1 MPLFLPQMY
10 AEKTSSAVTDS
21 FYGLNRKLRIRDGEF
36 YDMQNLSSDDAPV
49 MSVRK
54 KRGTPL
60 FEGAKDPRHITVRA
74 AGGLGNYQT
83 VFIDGSTLWIGLV
96 AQVDLSPLGYVASG
110 DKQLIAMGAYI
121 IVVPDMIY
129 VNTADTSDA
138 GKIEEGF
145 RGNGKDTYDAVAT
158 MTMCDYDGA
167 GPQYIQT
174 SAPLFIYDK
183 ESKTYKDGNGEVL
196 RTVNGRLWQK
206 LGELDGLYRYDE
218 EEGQWYKIAAYVKL
232 TVDARYGMLGV
243 IKQLNFA
250 REIKPGDALSFN
262 GLNAVDGGIEN
273 GVHVVVKVFDRT
285 DAVSGIGKA
294 IVVEGTTAV
303 TNLVVEQNETGK
315 EIVVERFIPK
325 MDFVCESGNRLWGC
339 YYGPGADG
347 KLLNEIY
354 CCARGDFFRWGLGLA
369 DNEDAPVTF
378 SIGTD
383 GAWTGAINYDGYPTF
398 FKERMMHRVGGYGA
412 SGFAMYD
419 TPCMGVARGAHKSLA
434 VVGNILYYK
443 SAGAVMGF
451 DGSTPVPVSDALG
464 RLTGYTSAV
473 GGACGEKYYLAIHKM
488 SGSTP
493 IDKHVYVLDTA
504 KGLWHQE
511 DRTEIESMAAA
522 GNNLW
527 FVAVKRTYVGD
538 SETVVRR
545 IMTVEPTAGA
555 IDAEIESDPIMWYAE
570 TGIIGLETTDA
581 KYLTK
586 LVLKL
591 RLEAGAS
598 VRVSVQYDSSGI
610 WKQIMAT
617 ETPRLKTVPMSIIPM
632 RCDHMRLRLDGIGDC
647 KVFSITKVFER
658 AEDM

>member
-10 AEKTSSAVTDS
+10 GEKTSSTVTDS
-21 FYGLNRKLRIRDGEF
+21 FFGLNRKLRIGDGEF

-54 KRGTPL
+54 RRGKPL
-60 FEGAKDPRHITVRA
+60 YEGAKDPRHIAIRA

-83 VFIDGSTLWIGLV
+83 VFIDGTTLWLGYV
-96 AQVDLSPLGYVASG
+96 EKVDLSPLGYVASG

-121 IVVPDMIY
+121 IVMPDMIY
-129 VNTADTSDA
+129 VNTADVTDA
-138 GKIEEGF
+138 GRIEDRFEDKECKWTATVVDYNGEPATYTQALKPEGNVA
-145 RGNGKDTYDAVAT
+145 NGETWHVTGDRPKLMRYNAEKGDWYEIGSYLRVIATKCVPEIMSQMDLVIALKKKLTAGDAVRIS
-158 MTMCDYDGA
+158 G
-167 GPQYIQT
+167 
-174 SAPLFIYDK
+174 
-183 ESKTYKDGNGEVL
+183 
-196 RTVNGRLWQK
+196 
-206 LGELDGLYRYDE
+206 LGEPFE
-218 EEGQWYKIAAYVKL
+218 KA
-232 TVDARYGMLGV
+232 
-243 IKQLNFA
+243 KQVYEVENA
-250 REIKPGDALSFN
+250 PGND
-262 GLNAVDGGIEN
+262 
-273 GVHVVVKVFDRT
+273 K
-285 DAVSGIGKA
+285 AVSA
-294 IVVEGTTAV
+294 IIVEGIIGQSAIDVQATAA
-303 TNLVVEQNETGK
+303 NPVV
-315 EIVVERFIPK
+315 IERNIPK
-325 MDFVCESGNRLWGC
+325 LDYACESGNRLWGC

-347 KLLNEIY
+347 KLINEIY

-383 GAWTGAINYDGYPTF
+383 GAWTGAVNYDRYPTF

-412 SGFAMYD
+412 SGFALYD

-488 SGSTP
+488 SGSAP

-504 KGLWHQE
+504 KGLWHRE
-511 DRTEIESMAAA
+511 DGAEIESMAAG

-527 FVAVKRTYVGD
+527 MIAVDRRMTPDG
-538 SETVVRR
+538 EVVEHR
-545 IMTVEPTAGA
+545 ILTAEPTPGA

>member
-10 AEKTSSAVTDS
+10 GAETTSSVTDS
-21 FYGLNRKLRIRDGEF
+21 FFGLNRKLRIGDGEF

-49 MSVRK
+49 MAVRK
-54 KRGTPL
+54 KRGMPL
-60 FEGAKDPRHITVRA
+60 YEGAKDPRHITVRA

-96 AQVDLSPLGYVASG
+96 DKVDLAPLGYVASG
-110 DKQLIAMGAYI
+110 DKQLIAMAAYI
-121 IVVPDMIY
+121 VVLPDMIY
-129 VNTADTSDA
+129 VNTADTSDV

-145 RGNGKDTYDAVAT
+145 RGNGADTSDAVAT

-167 GPQYIQT
+167 DPQYTQT

-183 ESKTYKDGNGEVL
+183 DSETYKDGNGEVL

-206 LGELDGLYRYDE
+206 LGEGDGLYQYDE
-218 EEGQWYKIAAYVKL
+218 EQGQWYKIAAYVKL

-250 REIKPGDALSFN
+250 REIKPGDALSFH
-262 GLNAVDGGIEN
+262 GLHNAVNGGIEN

-303 TNLVVEQNETGK
+303 TNLVVEQNATGK

-398 FKERMMHRVGGYGA
+398 FKERVMHRVGGYGA
-412 SGFAMYD
+412 SGFALYD

-473 GGACGEKYYLAIHKM
+473 GGACGGKYYLAINKGGADCH
-488 SGSTP
+488 
-493 IDKHVYVLDTA
+493 IYVLDTD
-504 KGLWHQE
+504 KGLWHRE
-511 DRTEIESMAAA
+511 DGTEIESMAT
-522 GNNLW
+522 GGDNLW
-527 FVAVKRTYVGD
+527 MVSVSRWASDTEEQVT
-538 SETVVRR
+538 RR
-545 IMTVEPTAGA
+545 ILTVEPTPGA
-555 IDAEIESDPIMWYAE
+555 IDAEIESEPIRWYAE
-570 TGIIGLETTDA
+570 TGVIGLETTDA

-586 LVLKL
+586 LVLKI

-598 VRVSVQYDSSGI
+598 VRVSVQYDSSGV

-617 ETPRLKTVPMSIIPM
+617 ETPRIKTVPMSIIPM
-632 RCDHMRLRLDGIGDC
+632 RCDHMRLRLDGVGDC

>member
-21 FYGLNRKLRIRDGEF
+21 FYGLNRKLRIGDGEF
-36 YDMQNLSSDDAPV
+36 FDMQNLSSDDAPV

-54 KRGTPL
+54 KRGVPL
-60 FEGAKDPRHITVRA
+60 FEGAKDPRHITIRA
-74 AGGLGNYQT
+74 AGGLGNYQA

-121 IVVPDMIY
+121 IVLPDMIY
-129 VNTADTSDA
+129 VNTADVTDA
-138 GKIEEGF
+138 GRIEDGF
-145 RGNGKDTYDAVAT
+145 RGHGADTSDAVAT
-158 MTMCDYDGA
+158 MTMCDYDGVD
-167 GPQYIQT
+167 PQYTQT
-174 SAPLFIYDK
+174 SAPLFMYDA
-183 ESKTYKDGNGEVL
+183 EAGMYTDADGEKL
-196 RTVNGRLWQK
+196 KTVNGRLWQK
-206 LGELDGLYRYDE
+206 LGEADGLYRYNE
-218 EEGQWYKIAAYVKL
+218 EDGQWYKIAAYVKL
-232 TVDARYGMLGV
+232 TVDSRYGMLGV
-243 IKQLNFA
+243 IKQLRFV
-250 REIKPGDALSFN
+250 RELREGDTLDFRGLYSNQEGIK
-262 GLNAVDGGIEN
+262 DGA
-273 GVHVVVKVFDRT
+273 HVVVKTFDRT
-285 DAVSGIGKA
+285 DNVAGTGKA
-294 IVVEGTTAV
+294 IVVEGTTTV
-303 TNLVVEQNETGK
+303 TTLTVAQNTTGK

-347 KLLNEIY
+347 KLINEIY

-383 GAWTGAINYDGYPTF
+383 GAWTGAVNYDGYPTF
-398 FKERMMHRVGGYGA
+398 FKERVMHRVGGYGA
-412 SGFAMYD
+412 SGFALYD
-419 TPCMGVARGAHKSLA
+419 MPCMGVARGAHRSLA

-443 SAGAVMGF
+443 STGAVMGF
-451 DGSTPVPVSDALG
+451 DGSAPVPVSDALG
-464 RLTGYTSAV
+464 RMSGYTSAV
-473 GGACGEKYYLAIHKM
+473 GGACGGKYYLALNK
-488 SGSTP
+488 SGADRH
-493 IDKHVYVLDTA
+493 IYVLDTD
-504 KGLWHQE
+504 KGLWHRE
-511 DRTEIESMAAA
+511 DDTEIESMAA
-522 GNNLW
+522 GGDNLW
-527 FVAVKRTYVGD
+527 MIAVDRRATSSG
-538 SETVVRR
+538 EVVTHR
-545 IMTVEPTAGA
+545 ILTAEPTPGA

-586 LVLKL
+586 LVLKM

>member
-1 MPLFLPQMY
+1 MPLFLPQIY

-21 FYGLNRKLRIRDGEF
+21 FYGLNRKLRIGDGEF

-74 AGGLGNYQT
+74 AGSLGNYQA

-121 IVVPDMIY
+121 IVLPDMIY
-129 VNTADTSDA
+129 VNTADVTDV
-138 GKIEEGF
+138 GRIEDRFEDKENKWTATVVDYNGEPATYTQALEPD
-145 RGNGKDTYDAVAT
+145 GNVANGETWHVTGDRPKLMRYDAEKGDWYEIGSYLRVVAT
-158 MTMCDYDGA
+158 KYVPEIMSQMVLAIALKKKLIA
-167 GPQYIQT
+167 GDAVRI
-174 SAPLFIYDK
+174 S
-183 ESKTYKDGNGEVL
+183 G
-196 RTVNGRLWQK
+196 
-206 LGELDGLYRYDE
+206 LGEPFE
-218 EEGQWYKIAAYVKL
+218 KAKQVYKVE
-232 TVDARYGMLGV
+232 DA
-243 IKQLNFA
+243 
-250 REIKPGDALSFN
+250 PGND
-262 GLNAVDGGIEN
+262 
-273 GVHVVVKVFDRT
+273 K
-285 DAVSGIGKA
+285 AVSA
-294 IVVEGTTAV
+294 IIVEGIIGQSAIDVQATAA
-303 TNLVVEQNETGK
+303 NPVV
-315 EIVVERFIPK
+315 IERNIPK
-325 MDFVCESGNRLWGC
+325 LDYACESGNRLWGC

-347 KLLNEIY
+347 KTVNEIY

-383 GAWTGAINYDGYPTF
+383 GAWTGAVNYDGYPTF
-398 FKERMMHRVGGYGA
+398 FKERVMHRVGGYGA
-412 SGFAMYD
+412 SGFALYD
-419 TPCMGVARGAHKSLA
+419 TPCMGVARGAHRSLA

-443 SAGAVMGF
+443 STGAVMGF

-464 RLTGYTSAV
+464 RLSGYTSAV
-473 GGACGEKYYLAIHKM
+473 GGACGGKYYLALNK
-488 SGSTP
+488 SGADRH
-493 IDKHVYVLDTA
+493 IYVLDTD
-504 KGLWHQE
+504 KGLWHRE
-511 DRTEIESMAAA
+511 DDTEIESMAA
-522 GNNLW
+522 GGDNLW
-527 FVAVKRTYVGD
+527 MIAVDRRATSSG
-538 SETVVRR
+538 EVVTHR
-545 IMTVEPTAGA
+545 ILTAEPTPGA
-555 IDAEIESDPIMWYAE
+555 IDAEIEEEPVRWYAE

-586 LVLKL
+586 LVLKM